1 MSLLRNRTH
10 DYVPVAFSSL
20 VDKFFNENLVKSGG
34 STFMPAVDI
43 SETDKAYELHLAV
56 PGMKKEDFQIEL
68 SQGNLVIR
76 GERKFSEENQGKTY
90 HSIGTAYG
98 SFSRSFSLPEHAA
111 VSKIEA
117 NYNNGILHIVIPKDQ
132 EKSLRTS
139 IKVN

>member
-10 DYVPVAFSSL
+10 DYVPVTFSSL
-20 VDKFFNENLVKSGG
+20 VDRFFNENLVKSGG
-34 STFMPAVDI
+34 STFIPAVDI
-43 SETDKAYELHLAV
+43 SETEKSYELHLAV
-56 PGMKKEDFQIEL
+56 PGMKKEDFEIEL
-68 SQGNLVIR
+68 SQGSLIIR
-76 GERKFSEENQGKTY
+76 GTRKFSDEKQVKTY

-98 SFSRSFSLPEHAA
+98 SFSRSFSLPEHAS

-117 NYNNGILHIVIPKDQ
+117 HYNNGILEVLIPKDE